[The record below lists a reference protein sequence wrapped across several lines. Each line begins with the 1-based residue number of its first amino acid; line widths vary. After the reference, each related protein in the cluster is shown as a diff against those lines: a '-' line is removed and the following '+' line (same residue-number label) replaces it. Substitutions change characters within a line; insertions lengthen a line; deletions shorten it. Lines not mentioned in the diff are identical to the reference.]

1 MGFIDL
7 EKAYDRVD
15 REALWQMLRIYDVG
29 DKLLSRIKSIYVENL
44 ACVRVK
50 GSESEWIRIDG
61 EVRQGYIMSS
71 WLFNVYKDGV
81 MKEVGMGR
89 RGVRFL
95 EDGREWRLPGPFYA
109 DELFIC
115 GESEEDLR
123 VMVG

>member
-50 GSESEWIRIDG
+50 GSAMKEYDLN
-61 EVRQGYIMSS
+61 EVR
-71 WLFNVYKDGV
+71 
-81 MKEVGMGR
+81 KEGNQR
-89 RGVRFL
+89 LLSLRNS
-95 EDGREWRLPGPFYA
+95 REN
-109 DELFIC
+109 C
-115 GESEEDLR
+115 
-123 VMVG
+123 